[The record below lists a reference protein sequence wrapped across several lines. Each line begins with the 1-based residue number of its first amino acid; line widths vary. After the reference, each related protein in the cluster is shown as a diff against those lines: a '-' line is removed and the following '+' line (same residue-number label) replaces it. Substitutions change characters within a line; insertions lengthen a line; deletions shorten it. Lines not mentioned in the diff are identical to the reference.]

1 MYDNDILCPSE
12 TQFEAGSDTCIIESD
27 LQKKYTMYFNNSDNK
42 FKSIAYGLSNDV
54 EILAEGDFNEMS
66 IFNIWKQHFSNNSF
80 SITLIY
86 RCPNTQ
92 TSAFINC
99 LNYEVG
105 SGIDASLGDFNI
117 DALDEVD
124 WKIRLAVIIWKCWN
138 SFV

>member
-12 TQFEAGSDTCIIESD
+12 TQLEAGSDTCIIESD

-54 EILAEGDFNEMS
+54 EILAEGDFNGMS

-92 TSAFINC
+92 TSAFINY

-124 WKIRLAVIIWKCWN
+124 WKILLAAIIWKC
-138 SFV
+138 